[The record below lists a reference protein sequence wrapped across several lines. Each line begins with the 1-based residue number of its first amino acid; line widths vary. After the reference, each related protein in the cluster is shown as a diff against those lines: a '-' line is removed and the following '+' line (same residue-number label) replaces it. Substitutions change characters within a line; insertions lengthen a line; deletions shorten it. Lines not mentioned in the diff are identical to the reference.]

1 MVFLQLI
8 IKQTFGDIE
17 IESINVTILTRDFLL
32 AVYQLEIML
41 TESSEDLFFDNILN
55 SIKDLGYSNQLA
67 ITTSTMTTM
76 NIVTQNT
83 RK

>member
-1 MVFLQLI
+1 M
-8 IKQTFGDIE
+8 
-17 IESINVTILTRDFLL
+17 L
-32 AVYQLEIML
+32 A
-41 TESSEDLFFDNILN
+41 ESSEDLFFDNILN
-55 SIKDLGYSNQLA
+55 SIKDLGYSNQHA